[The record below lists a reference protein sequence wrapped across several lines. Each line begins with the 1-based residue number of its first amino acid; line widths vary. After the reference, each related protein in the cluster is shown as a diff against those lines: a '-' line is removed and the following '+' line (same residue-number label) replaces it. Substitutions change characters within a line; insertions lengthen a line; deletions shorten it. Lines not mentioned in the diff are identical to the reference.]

1 MKNVKIVL
9 PLAVSLIAISVSYF
23 YTENRIEDKIKLSM
37 EEHNKTAAVIFNGDP
52 NINLVSGT
60 FEINNLEISNNIN
73 KEVVN
78 GNLKV
83 SGISYFNYFTGKQ
96 VLTNNMTIS
105 LNDLKIAENIYS
117 NNEFSV
123 INKDN
128 LVINTTTNYFTK
140 DKKSNLKQILN
151 VEFKNSNVFYESLLS
166 NLNELI
172 INNKQLDSNKLSND
186 FKQLVE
192 VVAIENIKYKAEN
205 EALLIDLLFKRM
217 KEVYNFKD
225 KEELKLILLEDVNKI
240 PYLSQ
245 EIKNKLK
252 LFLAEQDKVI
262 EVDALN
268 KKSIMVKDL
277 ISKIFISGD
286 PQKII
291 EENYEIQVK

>member
-1 MKNVKIVL
+1 MKNFKIVL
-9 PLAVSLIAISVSYF
+9 PLAVSVIAISVSYF
-23 YTENRIEDKIKLSM
+23 YTENRIEDKIKSSM
-37 EEHNKTAAVIFNGDP
+37 EEHNKTAAVIFNGEP

-60 FEINNLEISNNIN
+60 FEINNLEISNKIN

-96 VLTNNMTIS
+96 VLTNNMTIN
-105 LNDLKIAENIYS
+105 LNDLKVAEDIYS
-117 NNEFSV
+117 DNEVSI

-291 EENYEIQVK
+291 EENYEIKVK

>member
-1 MKNVKIVL
+1 MKNFKIVL
-9 PLAVSLIAISVSYF
+9 PLAVSVIAISVSYF
-23 YTENRIEDKIKLSM
+23 YTENRIEDKIKSSM
-37 EEHNKTAAVIFNGDP
+37 EEHNKTAAVIFNGEP

-60 FEINNLEISNNIN
+60 FEINNLEISNKIN

-96 VLTNNMTIS
+96 VLTNNMTIN
-105 LNDLKIAENIYS
+105 LNDLKVAEDIYS
-117 NNEFSV
+117 DNEVSI

>member
-1 MKNVKIVL
+1 MKNFKIVL
-9 PLAVSLIAISVSYF
+9 PLAVSVIAISVSYF
-23 YTENRIEDKIKLSM
+23 YTENRIEDKIKSSM
-37 EEHNKTAAVIFNGDP
+37 EEHNKTAAVIFNGEP

-60 FEINNLEISNNIN
+60 FEINNLEISNKIN

-96 VLTNNMTIS
+96 VLTNNMTIN
-105 LNDLKIAENIYS
+105 LNDLKVAEDIYS
-117 NNEFSV
+117 DNEVSI

-268 KKSIMVKDL
+268 KKI
-277 ISKIFISGD
+277 
-286 PQKII
+286 
-291 EENYEIQVK
+291 NYGKRLNK

>member
-23 YTENRIEDKIKLSM
+23 YTENRIEDKIKSSM
-37 EEHNKTAAVIFNGDP
+37 EEHNKTAAVIFNGEP

-60 FEINNLEISNNIN
+60 FEINNLEISNKIN

-83 SGISYFNYFTGKQ
+83 SGISYFNYFTGQQ
-96 VLTNNMTIS
+96 VLTNNMTIN
-105 LNDLKIAENIYS
+105 LNDLKVAEDIYS
-117 NNEFSV
+117 DNEVSI

-128 LVINTTTNYFTK
+128 LVINTTTNYFKK

-172 INNKQLDSNKLSND
+172 INNKQLDVNKLSND

-192 VVAIENIKYKAEN
+192 VVAIEKIKYKAEN
-205 EALLIDLLFKRM
+205 EGLLVDLLSKRM
-217 KEVYNFKD
+217 KELYNFKD
-225 KEELKLILLEDVNKI
+225 KEELKLTLLEDVNKI
-240 PYLSQ
+240 PYLNQ

>member
-1 MKNVKIVL
+1 MKNIKIVL

-83 SGISYFNYFTGKQ
+83 SGISYINYFTGKQ
-96 VLTNNMTIS
+96 VLTNNMTIN
-105 LNDLKIAENIYS
+105 LNDLKVAEDIYS
-117 NNEFSV
+117 DNEVSV

-128 LVINTTTNYFTK
+128 LVINTTTNYFDK
-140 DKKSNLKQILN
+140 DKENNLKQILN
-151 VEFKNSNVFYESLLS
+151 VELKNSNVFYESLLS
-166 NLNELI
+166 NLNEVI
-172 INNKQLDSNKLSND
+172 INNKPLDSKKLSND

-192 VVAIENIKYKAEN
+192 VISIEKVKYKAEN
-205 EALLIDLLFKRM
+205 EGLLIDLLFKRM
-217 KEVYNFKD
+217 NEVYDFKD
-225 KEELKLILLEDVNKI
+225 KEELKLTLLDDVNKI
-240 PYLSQ
+240 PYLNQ

-252 LFLAEQDKVI
+252 LFLTEQDKVI
-262 EVDALN
+262 EVEALN
-268 KKSIMVKDL
+268 KKSTMLKDL
-277 ISKIFISGD
+277 ISKIFISGN
-286 PQKII
+286 PQKAI
-291 EENYEIQVK
+291 EENYEIKVQ

>member
-1 MKNVKIVL
+1 MKNFKIVL
-9 PLAVSLIAISVSYF
+9 PLAVSVIAISVSYF
-23 YTENRIEDKIKLSM
+23 YTENRIEDKIKSSM
-37 EEHNKTAAVIFNGDP
+37 EEHNKTAAVIFNGEP

-60 FEINNLEISNNIN
+60 FEINNLEISNKIN

-96 VLTNNMTIS
+96 VLTNNMTIN
-105 LNDLKIAENIYS
+105 LNDLKVAEDIYS
-117 NNEFSV
+117 DNEVSI

-205 EALLIDLLFKRM
+205 ESLLIDLLFKRM

-291 EENYEIQVK
+291 EENYEIKVK

>member
-37 EEHNKTAAVIFNGDP
+37 EEHNKTAAVIFNGEP

-83 SGISYFNYFTGKQ
+83 SGISYINYFTGNQ
-96 VLTNNMTIS
+96 VLTNNMTIN
-105 LNDLKIAENIYS
+105 LNDLKVAEDIYS
-117 NNEFSV
+117 DNEVSL

-128 LVINTTTNYFTK
+128 LVINTTTNYFDK
-140 DKKSNLKQILN
+140 DKENNLKQILN
-151 VEFKNSNVFYESLLS
+151 VELKNSNVFYESLLS
-166 NLNELI
+166 NLNEVI
-172 INNKQLDSNKLSND
+172 INNKPLDSKKLSND

-192 VVAIENIKYKAEN
+192 VISIEKVKYKAEN
-205 EALLIDLLFKRM
+205 EGLLIDLLFKRM
-217 KEVYNFKD
+217 NEVYDFKD
-225 KEELKLILLEDVNKI
+225 KEELKLTLLDDVNKI
-240 PYLSQ
+240 PYINQ

-252 LFLAEQDKVI
+252 LFLTEQDKVI
-262 EVDALN
+262 EVEAVN
-268 KKSIMVKDL
+268 KKSTMLKDL
-277 ISKIFISGD
+277 ISKIFISGN
-286 PQKII
+286 PQKAI
-291 EENYEIQVK
+291 EENYEIKVQ

>member
-1 MKNVKIVL
+1 MKNFKIVL
-9 PLAVSLIAISVSYF
+9 PLAVSVIAISVSYF
-23 YTENRIEDKIKLSM
+23 YTENRIEDKIKSSM
-37 EEHNKTAAVIFNGDP
+37 EEHNKTAAVIFNGEP

-60 FEINNLEISNNIN
+60 FEINNLEISNKIN

-96 VLTNNMTIS
+96 VLTNNMTIN
-105 LNDLKIAENIYS
+105 LNDLKVAEDIYS
-117 NNEFSV
+117 DNEVSI

-172 INNKQLDSNKLSND
+172 INNKQLDVNKLSND

>member
-1 MKNVKIVL
+1 MKNFKIVL
-9 PLAVSLIAISVSYF
+9 PLAVSVIAISVSYF
-23 YTENRIEDKIKLSM
+23 YTENRIEDKIKSSM
-37 EEHNKTAAVIFNGDP
+37 EEHNKTAAVIFNGEP

-60 FEINNLEISNNIN
+60 FEINNLEISNKIN

-96 VLTNNMTIS
+96 VLTNNMTIN
-105 LNDLKIAENIYS
+105 LNDLKVAEDIYS
-117 NNEFSV
+117 DNEVSI

-186 FKQLVE
+186 FKKLVE

-205 EALLIDLLFKRM
+205 ESLLMDLLFKRM

-291 EENYEIQVK
+291 EENYEIKVK

>member
-1 MKNVKIVL
+1 MKNFKIVL

-23 YTENRIEDKIKLSM
+23 YTENRIEDKIKSSM
-37 EEHNKTAAVIFNGDP
+37 EEHNKTAAVIFNGEP

-60 FEINNLEISNNIN
+60 FEINNLEISNKIN

-83 SGISYFNYFTGKQ
+83 SGISYFNYFTGQQ
-96 VLTNNMTIS
+96 VLTNNMTIN
-105 LNDLKIAENIYS
+105 LNDLKVAEDIYS
-117 NNEFSV
+117 DNEVSI

-128 LVINTTTNYFTK
+128 LVINTTTNYFKK

-172 INNKQLDSNKLSND
+172 INNKQLDVNKLSND

-192 VVAIENIKYKAEN
+192 VVAIEKIKYKAEN
-205 EALLIDLLFKRM
+205 EGLLVDLLSKRM
-217 KEVYNFKD
+217 KELYNFKD
-225 KEELKLILLEDVNKI
+225 KEELKLTLLEDVNKI
-240 PYLSQ
+240 PYLNQ

>member
-291 EENYEIQVK
+291 EENYEIKVK